1 MSNWKEYNLREI
13 VNVKHG
19 YAFRGEYF
27 SETPTLDILLTPG
40 NFSIGGGFKQGKL
53 KYYNGDYPISY
64 KLNEGDIIVTMTD
77 LSKEGDTLGYSAKIP
92 KHNEIRYLHNQRIG
106 LLQFTNEDFCKDYI
120 YWVLRSRDYQKFI
133 VNSAT
138 GSTVK
143 HTSPSRICEY
153 VFSAPDLPTQNN
165 IAEILS
171 SLDDKI
177 ELNNKINQELETLA
191 QTLFKQWFI
200 EFEFPNENGAPYKS
214 SGGEM
219 VDSELGEIPKGWK
232 VTPLGSLLELIIDY
246 RGKTPLKLGM
256 NWCENGIKA
265 ISARNVKNRS
275 LTNLDNVHI
284 GSQKLYDIWMKDEL
298 KFGDVLL
305 TSEAPLGETAI
316 LLEHHNFILS
326 QRLFALRA
334 NKKISP
340 YYLFEYLSSDA
351 GKNELE
357 RRQSGSTVVGI
368 KQKELLQITL
378 LSPAIEIIKHHSTLV
393 AEIYK
398 SIENNDIENQ
408 ELTNLR
414 DTLLPKLISGELELK
429 NVKF

>member
-1 MSNWKEYNLREI
+1 MSEWKEYRLGEI
-13 VNVKHG
+13 INVKHG

-40 NFSIGGGFKQGKL
+40 NFSIGGGFKEGKL
-53 KYYNGDYPISY
+53 KYYNGEYPISY
-64 KLNEGDIIVTMTD
+64 KLNEGDVIVTMTD

-106 LLQFTNEDFCKDYI
+106 LLQFIKDDFSKDYI

-153 VFSAPDLPTQNN
+153 VFSAPDLHTQTA

-200 EFEFPNENGAPYKS
+200 DFEFPNENGEPYKS

-219 VDSELGEIPKGWK
+219 VESELGEIPKGWE
-232 VTPLGSLLELIIDY
+232 VDILENHININNGYAFKSDDY
-246 RGKTPLKLGM
+246 I
-256 NWCENGIKA
+256 ENGIKIIRTKNFNENGYLDLNDLVYLNESESDKYTKFILQLYDKLVVMVGA
-265 ISARNVKNRS
+265 SIGKSVIVTSNILPALQNQNMWNFRAKNKIFQSYTNFLTNIIIEQNLGSATGSAREFFRKDFFYSRKILVPHIDII
-275 LTNLDNVHI
+275 NLFGKIVF
-284 GSQKLYDIWMKDEL
+284 SLYDKI
-298 KFGDVLL
+298 DVLL
-305 TSEAPLGETAI
+305 AE
-316 LLEHHNFILS
+316 N
-326 QRLFALRA
+326 
-334 NKKISP
+334 
-340 YYLFEYLSSDA
+340 
-351 GKNELE
+351 
-357 RRQSGSTVVGI
+357 
-368 KQKELLQITL
+368 KELV
-378 LSPAIEIIKHHSTLV
+378 S
-393 AEIYK
+393 
-398 SIENNDIENQ
+398 
-408 ELTNLR
+408 LR
-414 DTLLPKLISGELELK
+414 DSLLPKLISGEFQMK
-429 NVKF
+429 DH